1 MSNQPDVTDVY
12 GVIGGLLTGFIGSF
26 IALKN
31 SKQTAEKNFR
41 EDLLKLVNLHST
53 RIEALEE
60 ENRGLRDRNLDLIK
74 VNQLELQKQN
84 EFSLKVTTLESQ
96 KAQLEGRVGYLESR
110 LQEVSGTL
118 ERLLNE
124 RRN

>member
-26 IALKN
+26 IAIKN
-31 SKQTAEKNFR
+31 SKQTAEKQFR
-41 EDLLKLVNLHST
+41 EDLLQLVNLHST

-124 RRN
+124 RRH

>member
-1 MSNQPDVTDVY
+1 MSNQPDVIDIY
-12 GVIGGLLTGFIGSF
+12 GIIGGLITGFIASLV
-26 IALKN
+26 ALKN
-31 SKQTAEKNFR
+31 SKQTAEKQFR
-41 EDLLKLVNLHST
+41 EDLLQLVNLHST

-96 KAQLEGRVGYLESR
+96 KH
-110 LQEVSGTL
+110 
-118 ERLLNE
+118 N
-124 RRN
+124 